1 MFCGGAL
8 VGKLFGIQYL
18 RAIAALAVVCFHAAI
33 KEGADFHIGEAGVD
47 IFFVISGFLMVA
59 ITSDETSPWRF
70 AQDRIKRIVPVY
82 WFATTVMLMG
92 VVAGLF
98 PNARLEIWHVAA
110 SYAFLPAQSPTTD
123 YIWPLLVP
131 GWTLNYEM
139 SFYAVF
145 ALTLLLRGESLRLIV
160 LSAVLIGAA
169 LVGLVLAPESVPGRF
184 YTDQIILEFAAG
196 CWLGFLWKNH
206 RTSFRYGA
214 GLIALGSAGF
224 ASAWLMNATDNRVLF
239 YGFPAVL
246 LVAGVLALEKQKP
259 IAGLSFPL
267 LLGDASYSIY
277 IWHTLAI
284 SVTSKAGSVL
294 GLPAFVTIS
303 LNIIGGTIIGLL
315 AYFVVERPLR
325 RLFARR
331 KVTKGLNR
339 ESVI

>member
-1 MFCGGAL
+1 M
-8 VGKLFGIQYL
+8 GKLFGIQYL
-18 RAIAALAVVCFHAAI
+18 RAVAALAVVCFHAAI
-33 KEGADFHIGEAGVD
+33 KEGSDFHIGEAGVD

-59 ITSDETSPWRF
+59 ITTDQTAPLRF

-82 WFATTVMLMG
+82 WFATTVMLLG

-98 PNARLEIWHVAA
+98 PNARLESWHVFA
-110 SYAFLPAQSPTTD
+110 SYAFLPAQSPTAD

-131 GWTLNYEM
+131 GWILNYEM
-139 SFYAVF
+139 SFYALF
-145 ALTLLLRGESLRLIV
+145 AVTLLLRGEALRLMV

-169 LVGLVLAPESVPGRF
+169 LIGLVAAPESVAGRF

-206 RTSFRYGA
+206 RESFRYGA
-214 GLIALGSAGF
+214 GLIAVGVVGF
-224 ASAWLMNATDNRVLF
+224 ASSWLMNATDDRALF
-239 YGFPAVL
+239 YGLPAVL
-246 LVAGVLALEKQKP
+246 VVAGVLALEKQQP
-259 IAGLSFPL
+259 IAGLSFPV

-284 SVTSKAGSVL
+284 SVTSKVGSLL

-303 LNIIGGTIIGLL
+303 LNIIGGTIIGLI

-331 KVTKGLNR
+331 KVTTDLNR
-339 ESVI
+339 ESAV

>member
-1 MFCGGAL
+1 M
-8 VGKLFGIQYL
+8 GKLFGIQYL
-18 RAIAALAVVCFHAAI
+18 RAVAALAVVCFHAAI
-33 KEGADFHIGEAGVD
+33 KEGSDFHIGEAGVD

-59 ITSDETSPWRF
+59 ITNDETAPLRF

-98 PNARLEIWHVAA
+98 PNARLETWHVFA
-110 SYAFLPAQSPTTD
+110 SYAFLPAQSPTAD

-139 SFYAVF
+139 SFYALF
-145 ALTLLLRGESLRLIV
+145 ALTLLLRGETLRIMV

-169 LVGLVLAPESVPGRF
+169 LVGLVAAPESAAGRF

-206 RTSFRYGA
+206 RESFRYGA
-214 GLIALGSAGF
+214 GLIAVGVVGF
-224 ASAWLMNATDNRVLF
+224 ASSWLMNATDDRALF
-239 YGFPAVL
+239 YGLPAVL
-246 LVAGVLALEKQKP
+246 VVAGVLALEKQKP
-259 IAGLSFPL
+259 IVGVSFPL

-277 IWHTLAI
+277 IWHALAI
-284 SVTSKAGSVL
+284 SVTSKLGSVL
-294 GLPAFVTIS
+294 GLPVFVTIS
-303 LNIIGGTIIGLL
+303 LNIAGGTIIGLF

-325 RLFARR
+325 RLFD
-331 KVTKGLNR
+331 VTP
-339 ESVI
+339 